1 MIRQRPTS
9 MRPGKTVKRDVFLL
23 WLLAALLSWQA
34 GIFSYGVFLCAKV
47 GADDI
52 EHVCPSLGDR
62 FDTFVNT
69 SLGAVLGLLAGSVT
83 NRNP

>member
-1 MIRQRPTS
+1 M
-9 MRPGKTVKRDVFLL
+9 VKREVFLL
-23 WLLAALLSWQA
+23 WLLAGLLSWQA
-34 GIFSYGVFLCAKV
+34 GVFTYGVHLCAKV

-69 SLGAVLGLLAGSVT
+69 SLGAVLGLLAGSVAST
-83 NRNP
+83 RQRP